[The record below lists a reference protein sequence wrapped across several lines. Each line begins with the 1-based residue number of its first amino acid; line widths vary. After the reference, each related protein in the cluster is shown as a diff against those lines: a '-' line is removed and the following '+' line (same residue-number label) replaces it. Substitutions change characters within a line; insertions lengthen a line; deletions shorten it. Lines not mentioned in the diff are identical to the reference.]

1 MNEQKLS
8 KKLIKDFIN
17 FQETEVII
25 SSCYFVNANYEIVK
39 QILLENGFRL
49 EPLKTRPDIYD
60 FMPPSQKNN
69 YIMFKV

>member
-8 KKLIKDFIN
+8 KKLIKDFIE

-25 SSCYFVNANYEIVK
+25 SSCYFKNANYETVK

-69 YIMFKV
+69 YIMFKA